1 MATIK
6 AAKAL
11 TLSFA
16 ERPIQAA
23 PQGCA
28 VKRGTWG
35 KGEPSTFILVIS
47 GKVKIRNPDLPSLKG
62 GKSFILRSKLDLRV

>member
-1 MATIK
+1 VNWGK
-6 AAKAL
+6 ASYCEGDLCTTEARRKAEEIW
-11 TLSFA
+11 A
-16 ERPIQAA
+16 
-23 PQGCA
+23 
-28 VKRGTWG
+28 WG